1 MNEMHEDV
9 CIIEL
14 CFVPYSY
21 DEEKLTFKAKVCIN
35 IHTDELFRVKKEI
48 TLNLF
53 STRKEII
60 VMHVYHYYIIGS
72 NSTCSTSKIFYN

>member
-1 MNEMHEDV
+1 MNKMHEDV

-35 IHTDELFRVKKEI
+35 IHTDELFRVKKR
-48 TLNLF
+48 N
-53 STRKEII
+53 
-60 VMHVYHYYIIGS
+60 
-72 NSTCSTSKIFYN
+72 NS